1 MSKKKGDTNYFI
13 NGKEYLLKEA
23 VDYLEKM
30 KHLECPSS
38 WRKGALYRSSWE
50 GKLGLVPVRTNK
62 KSKYYNS
69 KDMYKLAKALEEYLK
84 NSKKV
89 EPVCKQAPL
98 QITQEVKENKKTSEP
113 ILTQTTSGQMSI
125 DDLKKTQL
133 EELKRKVYEAVDLLI
148 NALADLFN

>member
-38 WRKGALYRSSWE
+38 WRKGALYRWAD
-50 GKLGLVPVRTNK
+50 KLGLEPVRSNQ
-62 KSKYYNS
+62 KSDYFNS
-69 KDMYKLAKALEEYLK
+69 KDMYKLTKALEEYLK

-133 EELKRKVYEAVDLLI
+133 EELRARCHEAVDLFI
-148 NALADLFN
+148 KALSEFM

>member
-38 WRKGALYRSSWE
+38 WRKGALYRWAD
-50 GKLGLVPVRTNK
+50 KLGLEPVRSNQ
-62 KSKYYNS
+62 KSDYFNS
-69 KDMYKLAKALEEYLK
+69 KDMYKLVKALEEYLK

-133 EELKRKVYEAVDLLI
+133 EELRARCHEAVDLFI
-148 NALADLFN
+148 KALSEFM

>member
-38 WRKGALYRSSWE
+38 WRKGALYHWAD
-50 GKLGLVPVRTNK
+50 KLGLEPVRANK
-62 KSKYYNS
+62 KSKFYNS
-69 KDMYKLAKALEEYLK
+69 KDMYKLVKTLEEYLK

-133 EELKRKVYEAVDLLI
+133 EELRARCHEAVDLFI
-148 NALADLFN
+148 KALSEFM